1 MNYVNYVL
9 ILSFLSDL
17 SSFQQMFSVWRRDL
31 NNDKKK
37 TTLTNDNWPI
47 EKLKSWHSSLP
58 SYQILARDS
67 TRNFSDVLNP
77 TWFHIKIQFLITGM
91 NFLYHF
97 STLHWF
103 GVGNRTISSFF
114 GIIDFDLQN
123 EKVLGA
129 IPRLSALPRQTS
141 RPELSLACSALRGSR
156 LLWEDKVKLHLSAE
170 TSRPSFS
177 SRESSFDSS
186 ASLSPMS
193 FTWVCP
199 VGLVSLVLLYY
210 WY

>member
-1 MNYVNYVL
+1 
-9 ILSFLSDL
+9 
-17 SSFQQMFSVWRRDL
+17 MFSVWRRDL

-37 TTLTNDNWPI
+37 TTLTNDNWSIAI

-58 SYQILARDS
+58 SHQILARDS

-77 TWFHIKIQFLITGM
+77 TWFHIEIQFLITGVYQWISCII
-91 NFLYHF
+91 FQHF
-97 STLHWF
+97 TDLVLEIEPFPRFSGSLILT
-103 GVGNRTISSFF
+103 
-114 GIIDFDLQN
+114 LQN

-156 LLWEDKVKLHLSAE
+156 LLWEDKKKLHLSAE

-193 FTWVCP
+193 FTWVYS